1 MFWYVLKEAFNMLY
15 ENSIVFRSEC
25 NFVFHSPNTIL
36 MVLISQRGNEI
47 ITLLSRTAK
56 SV

>member
-25 NFVFHSPNTIL
+25 NFVFHSTNTIL